1 MADRRGNMAHEGLQI
16 GTRHET
22 FGTSRTKIYSS
33 SPPFFEERLL
43 LLLRRFGAAFFEE
56 RRLDLRLADL
66 RLADLR
72 LGAALRLD
80 ARRRFGAMMTF
91 QLLRNAQ
98 K

>member
-1 MADRRGNMAHEGLQI
+1 M
-16 GTRHET
+16 
-22 FGTSRTKIYSS
+22 
-33 SPPFFEERLL
+33 
-43 LLLRRFGAAFFEE
+43 LLRRFGAAFFEE
-56 RRLDLRLADL
+56 RRLDFRLADL

-98 K
+98 KCFKMD

>member
-1 MADRRGNMAHEGLQI
+1 M
-16 GTRHET
+16 
-22 FGTSRTKIYSS
+22 
-33 SPPFFEERLL
+33 
-43 LLLRRFGAAFFEE
+43 LLRRFGAAFLEE
-56 RRLDLRLADL
+56 RRLDLRLADR

-98 K
+98 KEMFQNALSDADLTYFAARSP